1 MARFPRVHFEGALYY
16 IMTKADYKLNLFR
29 DDSDKSY
36 YLSLIF
42 DYKSQYNYKLYSL
55 ALISNES
62 HLLIEPSPEF
72 TISQIMHDI
81 NANYTKYYNKKYA
94 KKGHLFE
101 ERFKAILIEK
111 ESYLLEATRYVHRIV
126 LRDNPLAQL
135 RDYTW
140 SSYPCYI
147 KLEQDKNICSNV
159 NSDEVLSLFS
169 QSPENRPAAYQ
180 EFVEASGTE
189 DLEAFKN
196 KLYRASVVGTEEFV
210 EKVKQISKADA
221 ATEAERDQSDED
233 ARVVP
238 EKRTTNRLVY
248 VFAALILLFLG
259 ANSFLL
265 NNNAKLKRS
274 IDEVSSVKE
283 EEFTKN
289 LIAVKQNLSRDL
301 EEKYRADVIS
311 YKVMARRLEE
321 TEKNRREKGEKL

>member
-81 NANYTKYYNKKYA
+81 NANYTKYYNKKYE

-126 LRDNPLAQL
+126 LKDNPLAQL
-135 RDYTW
+135 REYTW

-147 KLEQDKNICSNV
+147 KTEQDKNICSNV
-159 NSDEVLSLFS
+159 NSDEVLNLFS
-169 QSPENRPAAYQ
+169 QSPENRPMAYQ
-180 EFVEASGTE
+180 EFVEASVVD
-189 DLEAFKN
+189 DLDAFKN
-196 KLYRASVVGTEEFV
+196 KLYRTSVVGTEEFV
-210 EKVKQISKADA
+210 EKVKQISKAD
-221 ATEAERDQSDED
+221 TDIEAEQDQPDED
-233 ARVVP
+233 AGVIP
-238 EKRTTNRLVY
+238 GKRKTNRLVY

-274 IDEVSSVKE
+274 INEVSSVKE

-289 LIAVKQNLSRDL
+289 LIATKQNLNKDL
-301 EEKYRADVIS
+301 EEKYRADMVS
-311 YKVMARRLEE
+311 YKVMAARLKEIE
-321 TEKNRREKGEKL
+321 NSKKEKGEKL